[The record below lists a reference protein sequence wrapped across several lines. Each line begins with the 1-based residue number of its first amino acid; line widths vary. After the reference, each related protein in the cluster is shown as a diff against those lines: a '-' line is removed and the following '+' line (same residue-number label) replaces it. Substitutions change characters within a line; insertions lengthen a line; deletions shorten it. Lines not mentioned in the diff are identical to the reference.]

1 MGTNIVSPAQ
11 TRSDPVVDG
20 IADLLLHQEVSQF
33 LFNEARLLDAHDY
46 AEWESLWTDDA
57 IYWIPANGD
66 DIDPEVTMSI
76 IYDNRS
82 RIALRVRQLQT
93 GKRIAAEP
101 RARISHLVSNV
112 AAKILSNGEI
122 EASAK
127 AMVFESNLRG
137 ETLWSCSNRFLLRR
151 QGASMLK
158 MARKEVVLTNNDKPL
173 FTLSFL
179 I

>member
-1 MGTNIVSPAQ
+1 MGANTVSPTQ
-11 TRSDPVVDG
+11 TQSVPVANG
-20 IADLLLHQEVSQF
+20 ITDLLLHQEVSQF
-33 LFNEARLLDAHDY
+33 LYNEARLLDAHDY
-46 AEWESLWTDDA
+46 AAWESLWTDDA

-66 DIDPEVTMSI
+66 DVDPEVKMSI
-76 IYDNRS
+76 IFDNRS
-82 RIALRVRQLQT
+82 RIALRVRQLHT

-127 AMVFESNLRG
+127 AIVFESNLRG
-137 ETLWSCSNRFLLRR
+137 ETIWSCSNRFLLRR
-151 QGASMLK
+151 DGTSELK